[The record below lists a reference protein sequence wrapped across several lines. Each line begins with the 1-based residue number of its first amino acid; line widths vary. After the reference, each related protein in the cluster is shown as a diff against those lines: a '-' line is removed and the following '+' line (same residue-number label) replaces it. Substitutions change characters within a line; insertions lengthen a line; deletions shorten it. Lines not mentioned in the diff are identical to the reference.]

1 MAQAKGG
8 DKAPKEKQQGGD
20 KAPAAIHY
28 EEWRMEKKIVNDK
41 NVMMEKLKK
50 LRDCV
55 KISDEEAEVL
65 NEGAKSPSSINPIM
79 YFKPGKAS
87 KEASED

>member
-28 EEWRMEKKIVNDK
+28 EEWRMEKKIVGK
-41 NVMMEKLKK
+41 EVVMEKLKK